1 MIIVTL
7 VLLALSAAAS
17 MIPSRSPT
25 PRSPTPRS
33 PMRHWIASVAA
44 AVLLASA
51 ATTGAITD
59 PARGFGLAATYVVT
73 VLAAVVGGSAIVTAV
88 FRIARREDA
97 TGPGASAGPLHGGR
111 TIGVLE
117 RTAVAVSILAGWPEG
132 IAVVLAVKGLARYPE
147 LRGTDSSDGTPTT
160 QVSEQF
166 IIGTFTSVLW
176 ALAVCGVG
184 RGIVS

>member
-1 MIIVTL
+1 MIVTTL

-17 MIPSRSPT
+17 VVPSRASMP
-25 PRSPTPRS
+25 
-33 PMRHWIASVAA
+33 HWTTAAIA
-44 AVLLASA
+44 AVLLTLA
-51 ATTGAITD
+51 AAAGANTD
-59 PARGFGLAATYVVT
+59 PAQGVALAATYVVT

-88 FRIARREDA
+88 FRIARREDSA
-97 TGPGASAGPLHGGR
+97 GPGATAGPLHGGR

-147 LRGTDSSDGTPTT
+147 LRGNEPSDGSPTA
-160 QVSEQF
+160 QVASASEQF

-184 RGIVS
+184 RGLAS

>member
-1 MIIVTL
+1 MTNLTL
-7 VLLALSAAAS
+7 VLLALSAGAS
-17 MIPSRSPT
+17 VIP
-25 PRSPTPRS
+25 PRSRLP
-33 PMRHWIASVAA
+33 HWAAPAAA
-44 AVLLASA
+44 AVLLAVA
-51 ATTGAITD
+51 ATTGASTN
-59 PARGFGLAATYVVT
+59 PAQGLGLAATYVVS

-97 TGPGASAGPLHGGR
+97 TGPGGSAGPLHGGR

-117 RTAVAVSILAGWPEG
+117 RTAVAVSILSGWPEG

-147 LRGTDSSDGTPTT
+147 LRGTDSSDERPTT
-160 QVSEQF
+160 QVSSASEQF

-184 RGIVS
+184 QGLVS